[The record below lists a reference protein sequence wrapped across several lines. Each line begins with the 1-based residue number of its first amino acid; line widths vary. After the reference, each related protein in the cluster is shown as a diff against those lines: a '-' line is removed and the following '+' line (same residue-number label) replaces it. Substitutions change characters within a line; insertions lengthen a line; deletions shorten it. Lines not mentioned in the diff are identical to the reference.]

1 MEHVTCKTP
10 DIYEYCDFNLYALV
24 WYHLELRPNF
34 NDENSAL
41 DRWLGVSRRIGS
53 DMCYQ
58 VLTKS
63 VTVITETNVQHV
75 TRDDMLDTK
84 TEVQVEIFN
93 KAINEQLDDTN
104 FRIQH
109 GEGGSTLED
118 EYNLQQWDTDY
129 GDNDPT
135 SEEYG
140 MVKGDTPLAD
150 ADDLNHEYYFCDKYI
165 GVQLILNKKYKMEAT
180 QKLCFGEPMMSI
192 GRQLDRRI
200 ETLCRTRENL

>member
-1 MEHVTCKTP
+1 
-10 DIYEYCDFNLYALV
+10 
-24 WYHLELRPNF
+24 
-34 NDENSAL
+34 
-41 DRWLGVSRRIGS
+41 
-53 DMCYQ
+53 
-58 VLTKS
+58 
-63 VTVITETNVQHV
+63 
-75 TRDDMLDTK
+75 MLDTK

-140 MVKGDTPLAD
+140 MVKGDTPLAE

-165 GVQLILNKKYKMEAT
+165 GV
-180 QKLCFGEPMMSI
+180 
-192 GRQLDRRI
+192 
-200 ETLCRTRENL
+200 